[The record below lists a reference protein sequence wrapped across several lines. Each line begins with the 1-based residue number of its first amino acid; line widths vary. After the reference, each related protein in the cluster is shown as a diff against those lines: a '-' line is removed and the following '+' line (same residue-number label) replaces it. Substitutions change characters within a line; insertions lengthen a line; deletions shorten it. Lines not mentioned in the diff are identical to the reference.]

1 MLINRVKPR
10 LLCGISPA
18 RKLGPEFPLSTI
30 AVIGCGLLPEKA
42 LRTNPDFEGRFLG
55 LENYPRLEATM
66 KHAFGRLLAI
76 VGLVAFPAIAQES
89 PEAQCSAAATA
100 ATGYTPS
107 DNSGPDGS
115 RARGA
120 ARGAAAGAAA
130 GAVQNNQY
138 DNAPDALKDANREDS
153 AKSGAAAGMAVAGS
167 RNRQDRRQDRKGE
180 DAWKQNYDACMAK
193 PK

>member
-1 MLINRVKPR
+1 
-10 LLCGISPA
+10 
-18 RKLGPEFPLSTI
+18 
-30 AVIGCGLLPEKA
+30 
-42 LRTNPDFEGRFLG
+42 
-55 LENYPRLEATM
+55 M

-76 VGLVAFPAIAQES
+76 AGLVAFPAIAQES
-89 PEAQCSAAATA
+89 PEAQCSAAATE

-107 DNSGPDGS
+107 ENSGPDGS
-115 RARGA
+115 RVKGA

-180 DAWKQNYDACMAK
+180 DAWKKSYDACMAK